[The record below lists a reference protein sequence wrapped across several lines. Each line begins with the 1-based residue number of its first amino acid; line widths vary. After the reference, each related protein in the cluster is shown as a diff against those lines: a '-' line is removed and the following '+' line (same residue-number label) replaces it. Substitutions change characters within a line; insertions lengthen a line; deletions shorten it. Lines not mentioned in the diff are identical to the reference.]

1 MGYMLASYHDLAF
14 ADQWLATFRHMAA
27 GQIADASPH
36 SQHLVLHLNFDV
48 ELIGTAPLEL
58 RSALIEKAM
67 AQSLRT
73 FKNKY
78 SDILPPSEEN
88 RLHVYLNDKGL
99 RELKQPI
106 IVIIDG
112 LDCPFFALYSACAG
126 RSPVPEGFKDIARN
140 VYLKLVAVLLRLYG
154 MTTSAV
160 KKVLFLE
167 TVPAI
172 LDIILDQQITTSQL
186 ELRSLLQNTPQ
197 EDVSFSDIGG
207 ISERDLLAYTARAA
221 EVKVRLP
228 SGDDNIAYLRQ
239 SIRDSH
245 LPPSQSSHAN
255 ADIAIQPLRFH
266 TALVMH
272 WLDSMRGLV
281 TSHDFALRIVSAPF
295 FNKHRFLQDS
305 ILTMIMQSLAPCV
318 GQRGWHYLC
327 MLRLGRPVH
336 LRDDDAPTYTDPSA
350 GLTVGTMMF
359 LLHAAGIVK
368 QDYEQVNGGAAGSTQ
383 QLTIRVLGSMKH
395 LNDSMNNARAQ
406 LLASRGFYT
415 LLDSLTPPPR
425 FFEGLKPASED
436 ELRNTTT
443 AILKFQTLSQVVPE
457 MRIFKGDDFDLGKT
471 NPYRM
476 DIVECLAHSQKIII
490 YELKWVKL
498 EDICSATTTLHVG
511 NVQDAFHALENAR
524 LDGEPQ
530 THEHVHT
537 PDTLRCPQYDR
548 SRATSTQ
555 SLREL
560 HTAASQQVAEYFK
573 YLDNAPATDA
583 GNLIDRLDGGKERV
597 KKVPVGEGQKY
608 IVETWVIIF
617 LGGVRTWVT
626 RERQHKVDW
635 CLVPREVPA

>member
-1 MGYMLASYHDLAF
+1 
-14 ADQWLATFRHMAA
+14 
-27 GQIADASPH
+27 
-36 SQHLVLHLNFDV
+36 
-48 ELIGTAPLEL
+48 
-58 RSALIEKAM
+58 
-67 AQSLRT
+67 
-73 FKNKY
+73 
-78 SDILPPSEEN
+78 
-88 RLHVYLNDKGL
+88 
-99 RELKQPI
+99 
-106 IVIIDG
+106 
-112 LDCPFFALYSACAG
+112 
-126 RSPVPEGFKDIARN
+126 
-140 VYLKLVAVLLRLYG
+140 
-154 MTTSAV
+154 
-160 KKVLFLE
+160 
-167 TVPAI
+167 
-172 LDIILDQQITTSQL
+172 
-186 ELRSLLQNTPQ
+186 
-197 EDVSFSDIGG
+197 
-207 ISERDLLAYTARAA
+207 
-221 EVKVRLP
+221 
-228 SGDDNIAYLRQ
+228 
-239 SIRDSH
+239 
-245 LPPSQSSHAN
+245 
-255 ADIAIQPLRFH
+255 
-266 TALVMH
+266 
-272 WLDSMRGLV
+272 
-281 TSHDFALRIVSAPF
+281 
-295 FNKHRFLQDS
+295 
-305 ILTMIMQSLAPCV
+305 MIMQSLAPCV

-415 LLDSLTPPPR
+415 HTPGSLSTILDSLTPPPR

-635 CLVPREVPA
+635 CLVPREVPVKRLFIL